1 MTAPIVIQQGGSPIV
16 QQSNPTPVVVRR
28 DGGAAVVVT
37 QPTNTVVV
45 AVAQQG
51 PRGPQGVPGPA
62 GGTTTVTVGADPL
75 SGHSAVAADAA
86 GLLIKAD
93 CTNPAHR
100 GAVLGLLA
108 NAYSPGDQAVV
119 QTAFTLEHAG
129 WTWTPGPVFVGTAG
143 QLTQALPIGAV
154 FSQVVA
160 HALSPTLVLVDVQPP
175 ITVS

>member
-1 MTAPIVIQQGGSPIV
+1 MADALIVEEVLILADQPDDSV
-16 QQSNPTPVVVRR
+16 LVDEVEVVSI
-28 DGGAAVVVT
+28 
-37 QPTNTVVV
+37 V
-45 AVAQQG
+45 AVAEQG
-51 PRGPQGVPGPA
+51 PRGIQGIQGPA
-62 GGTTTVTVGADPL
+62 GGTTTVTVGATPL
-75 SGHSAVAADAA
+75 SGHSAVAVDAA

-119 QTAFTLEHAG
+119 QTAFTLEHSG
-129 WTWTPGPVFVGTAG
+129 WTWSPGPVFVGTAG
-143 QLTQALPIGAV
+143 QLTQTLPVGAV

-175 ITVS
+175 ITIA

>member
-1 MTAPIVIQQGGSPIV
+1 MSESVLVRTPDTA
-16 QQSNPTPVVVRR
+16 VVTVVEARS
-28 DGGAAVVVT
+28 VVVT
-37 QPTNTVVV
+37 PPQPFSTV
-45 AVAQQG
+45 AVRGVPG

-62 GGTTTVTVGADPL
+62 GGTTTVTVGVTAL

-129 WTWTPGPVFVGTAG
+129 WTWTPGPVFVGAAG
-143 QLTQALPIGAV
+143 QLTQTLPVGAV

-175 ITVS
+175 ITVA

>member
-1 MTAPIVIQQGGSPIV
+1 MTDLVTVEEIQILA
-16 QQSNPTPVVVRR
+16 QQPDDSVLVDEVE
-28 DGGAAVVVT
+28 AVS
-37 QPTNTVVV
+37 VV
-45 AVAQQG
+45 AVAEQG

-62 GGTTTVTVGADPL
+62 GGATTVTVGATPL
-75 SGHSAVAADAA
+75 SGHSVVAADAA

-129 WTWTPGPVFVGTAG
+129 WTWTPGPVFVGTSG
-143 QLTQALPIGAV
+143 QLTQALPVGAV

>member
-1 MTAPIVIQQGGSPIV
+1 MADALIVEEIQILADQPDDSALV
-16 QQSNPTPVVVRR
+16 DEVEVVSI
-28 DGGAAVVVT
+28 
-37 QPTNTVVV
+37 V
-45 AVAQQG
+45 AVAEQG
-51 PRGPQGVPGPA
+51 PRGIQGIQGPA
-62 GGTTTVTVGADPL
+62 GGATTVTVGATPL

-119 QTAFTLEHAG
+119 QTALTLEHAG

-143 QLTQALPIGAV
+143 QLTQTLPLGAV

-175 ITVS
+175 ITIA

>member
-1 MTAPIVIQQGGSPIV
+1 MSESVLVRTPDTA
-16 QQSNPTPVVVRR
+16 VVTVVEARS
-28 DGGAAVVVT
+28 VVVT
-37 QPTNTVVV
+37 PPQPFSTV
-45 AVAQQG
+45 AVRGVPG
-51 PRGPQGVPGPA
+51 PRGPQGAPGPA
-62 GGTTTVTVGADPL
+62 GGATTVTVGATPL

-93 CTNPAHR
+93 STNPAHR

-119 QTAFTLEHAG
+119 QTAFTLEHSG
-129 WTWTPGPVFVGTAG
+129 WTWSPGPVFVGTAG
-143 QLTQALPIGAV
+143 QLTQTLPVGAV

-175 ITVS
+175 ITIA

>member
-1 MTAPIVIQQGGSPIV
+1 MSQSVLVRTPNTA
-16 QQSNPTPVVVRR
+16 VVTVVEARS
-28 DGGAAVVVT
+28 VVVT
-37 QPTNTVVV
+37 PSQPFSTV
-45 AVAQQG
+45 AVRGVPG

-62 GGTTTVTVGADPL
+62 GGATTVTVGATPL

-119 QTAFTLEHAG
+119 QTAFTLEHSG
-129 WTWTPGPVFVGTAG
+129 WTWSPGPVFVGTAG
-143 QLTQALPIGAV
+143 QLTQTLPVGAV

-175 ITVS
+175 ITIA

>member
-1 MTAPIVIQQGGSPIV
+1 MADLVTVEEIQILAQQPDDSVLVDEVEVINI
-16 QQSNPTPVVVRR
+16 
-28 DGGAAVVVT
+28 
-37 QPTNTVVV
+37 V
-45 AVAQQG
+45 AVAEQG

-62 GGTTTVTVGADPL
+62 GGATTVTVGSTPL
-75 SGHSAVAADAA
+75 SGHSAVASDAG

-119 QTAFTLEHAG
+119 QTAFTLEHSG
-129 WTWTPGPVFVGTAG
+129 WAWSPGPVFLGTSG
-143 QLTQALPIGAV
+143 QLTQSLPVGAV

-160 HALSPTLVLVDVQPP
+160 HALSATLVLVDVQPP
-175 ITVS
+175 ITLA

>member
-1 MTAPIVIQQGGSPIV
+1 MADALIVEENSV
-16 QQSNPTPVVVRR
+16 LVDEVEVVSI
-28 DGGAAVVVT
+28 
-37 QPTNTVVV
+37 V
-45 AVAQQG
+45 AVAEQG
-51 PRGPQGVPGPA
+51 PRGIQGIQGPA
-62 GGTTTVTVGADPL
+62 GGTTTVTVGATPL
-75 SGHSAVAADAA
+75 SGHSVVAADAA

-119 QTAFTLEHAG
+119 QTDLTLEHSG

-143 QLTQALPIGAV
+143 QLTQTLPVGAV

-175 ITVS
+175 ITIA

>member
-1 MTAPIVIQQGGSPIV
+1 MSRGTTLVTAP
-16 QQSNPTPVVVRR
+16 
-28 DGGAAVVVT
+28 AT
-37 QPTNTVVV
+37 QTTVVV
-45 AVAQQG
+45 AEKPLHVVVTRGIPGPPGKQG
-51 PRGPQGVPGPA
+51 IPGPA
-62 GGTTTVTVGADPL
+62 GGTTTVTVGATPL
-75 SGHSAVAADAA
+75 SGHSAVAVDA
-86 GLLIKAD
+86 GGMLIKAD
-93 CTNPAHR
+93 CTNPAHQ

-119 QTAFTLEHAG
+119 QTAFTLEHSG
-129 WTWTPGPVFVGTAG
+129 WTWSPGPVFVGTAG

>member
-1 MTAPIVIQQGGSPIV
+1 MSQSVLVRTPNTA
-16 QQSNPTPVVVRR
+16 VVTVVDARS
-28 DGGAAVVVT
+28 VVVT
-37 QPTNTVVV
+37 PPQPFSTVVMRGV
-45 AVAQQG
+45 PG

-62 GGTTTVTVGADPL
+62 GGTTTVTVGATPL

-108 NAYSPGDQAVV
+108 DAYSPGDQAVV

-129 WTWTPGPVFVGTAG
+129 WTWAPGPVFVGTAG
-143 QLTQALPIGAV
+143 QLTQTPPVGAV

-175 ITVS
+175 ITIA